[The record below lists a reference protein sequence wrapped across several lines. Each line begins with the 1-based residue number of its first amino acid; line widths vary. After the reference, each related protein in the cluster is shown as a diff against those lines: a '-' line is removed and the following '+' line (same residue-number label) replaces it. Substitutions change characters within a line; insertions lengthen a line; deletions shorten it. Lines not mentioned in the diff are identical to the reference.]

1 MEWVDSPRRG
11 RDGRRLGS
19 RPTRGHRLSPTRP
32 ANARA
37 HARGMRRRLALA
49 CAIVAQPQLLLLDE
63 PTVGLDPEQRSGLR
77 DLIHAT
83 AKDCAVVFSTHE
95 LGEVDFFDPAVAVID
110 QGLMV
115 FTGTA
120 QQLRAGA
127 LEDASPAVR
136 LERRRVPLRRPGR
149 RDMRKASMSFNSR
162 HPQPGRR
169 SRMPRFASPQRAPRP
184 AQTLASGRTP
194 RPPAASCT
202 SSVCCL
208 GHRRG
213 RGRSGSGYGP
223 GAALGGARES
233 LIGPDVFG
241 FGLRLAGPCQNT
253 R

>member
-1 MEWVDSPRRG
+1 
-11 RDGRRLGS
+11 
-19 RPTRGHRLSPTRP
+19 
-32 ANARA
+32 
-37 HARGMRRRLALA
+37 MRRRLALA

-77 DLIHAT
+77 DLIHAI

-136 LERRRVPLRRPGR
+136 LE
-149 RDMRKASMSFNSR
+149 
-162 HPQPGRR
+162 
-169 SRMPRFASPQRAPRP
+169 
-184 AQTLASGRTP
+184 
-194 RPPAASCT
+194 
-202 SSVCCL
+202 SVCCL
-208 GHRRG
+208 RHRRG

>member
-1 MEWVDSPRRG
+1 VEWVDSPRRG

-115 FTGTA
+115 LTGTA

-136 LERRRVPLRRPGR
+136 LERGFLSLLAGR
-149 RDMRKASMSFNSR
+149 R
-162 HPQPGRR
+162 
-169 SRMPRFASPQRAPRP
+169 
-184 AQTLASGRTP
+184 
-194 RPPAASCT
+194 
-202 SSVCCL
+202 
-208 GHRRG
+208 
-213 RGRSGSGYGP
+213 
-223 GAALGGARES
+223 
-233 LIGPDVFG
+233 
-241 FGLRLAGPCQNT
+241 
-253 R
+253 